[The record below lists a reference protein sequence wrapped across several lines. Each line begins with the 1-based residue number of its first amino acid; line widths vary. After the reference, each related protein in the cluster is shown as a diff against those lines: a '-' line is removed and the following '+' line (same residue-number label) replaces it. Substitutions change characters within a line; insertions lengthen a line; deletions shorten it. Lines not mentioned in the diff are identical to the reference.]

1 MDTFV
6 VYLFLTFYD
15 LRHRPNNRV
24 LRGNRVE
31 MDLYFEANYALS
43 LNDYGKLTLS
53 FNALNLPVLCIMY
66 TIENSMSDLCCACK
80 CALLFIFYSFIAVGL
95 RCRLLQVKQ

>member
-15 LRHRPNNRV
+15 LRYRPNYRV

-53 FNALNLPVLCIMY
+53 FNTLNLPVLCIMY
-66 TIENSMSDLCCACK
+66 TIENSMSDLCCALHASAHYCSFSIP
-80 CALLFIFYSFIAVGL
+80 LLL
-95 RCRLLQVKQ
+95 